1 MEPNA
6 KLHLEFKKKKSGE
19 SYIARQSCQMPLQ
32 VFPAHHLEEDGSA
45 FVYLLNPSS
54 GMLEGD
60 LFDIQFHLKECSQA
74 VITTPSS
81 NKIYCSKGAKTT
93 QMVTANVEAGSV
105 LEYIPEHNVPYKNSK
120 FRQKSVFHVEKG
132 GILFT
137 WDVVM
142 PGRIAREECFDFTAY
157 QSDISLYYDGRLKL
171 REGMK
176 IIPEEF
182 DPHNVAVLEKYDI
195 FATAYLLADE
205 IAPQLLERLRIYME
219 SMEKARGGVSVPDS
233 NVLVIKVLFEKTLG
247 MSEVLWEIWNIV
259 RQESQQKK
267 AFRIRK
273 Y

>member
-171 REGMK
+171 REGVK

-182 DPHNVAVLEKYDI
+182 DPHNPAILEKYQI
-195 FATAYLLADE
+195 FTTMYLVTEEIPTIILEKVREYLQEKESVMGGISIPDE
-205 IAPQLLERLRIYME
+205 H
-219 SMEKARGGVSVPDS
+219 
-233 NVLVIKVLFEKTLG
+233 VLVIKLLFEKNLG
-247 MSEVLWEIWNIV
+247 MQEVLWDIWNLV
-259 RQESQQKK
+259 RLETLGKK
-267 AFRIRK
+267 ACRIRK